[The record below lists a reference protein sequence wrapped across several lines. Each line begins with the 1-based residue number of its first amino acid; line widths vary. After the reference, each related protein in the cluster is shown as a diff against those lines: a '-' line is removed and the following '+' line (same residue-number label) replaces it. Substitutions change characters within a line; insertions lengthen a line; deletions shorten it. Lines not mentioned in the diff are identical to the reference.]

1 MDRHEIARRVQA
13 VRQAGHTVLLE
24 SEVYEVLALAGLEL
38 PRWKAWPL
46 GADLDEGWLAD
57 LPGGRVVLK
66 VLSRRILHKS
76 DVGGVRI
83 VASEAAAVREA
94 ARAMLGATPDA
105 FARYEE
111 AHGRD
116 GRLDPQIEGLLL
128 VECVAFPAEL
138 GSELLLGA
146 RHSRE
151 FGPVL
156 TFGIGGTDAEFL
168 SARLEPGRGHA
179 IRSSLLLDRAGIN
192 RMVEQTL
199 VAERLTGK
207 ARGRA
212 QRVAPEQL
220 ADLIATFAQ
229 LVNLFSPTDE
239 EAPAHLEEL
248 EINPLVVA
256 ADGRLLPLDG
266 LMRVDDCRPLPA
278 SRPVGKVT
286 RLLHPGSVALV
297 GVSQKMNPGRIILQN
312 LLDAGF
318 PTDRIHILKP
328 DTDEIAGVKCHARPT
343 DLPEKV
349 DMLVLAVSAE
359 QVPGELEA
367 ICAADCAESIIV
379 IPGGIAEKEGGEA
392 IQARIDEVLA
402 AARRLPGGGP
412 VINGS
417 NCLGVYDRDA
427 GVNTLFIPDYKLPR
441 PVRPEGAEPGRVALL
456 SQSGAFMICRMSRLA
471 DLDPVYA
478 VSYGNQMDLALG
490 DYLDALLGDTSV
502 DTVACYVEGFADL
515 DGLKTARLAK
525 AITRAG
531 KRVVLYKAGRSAEGR
546 SASAGHT
553 ASIAGDYETCRQVL
567 PDAGVELA
575 ETFED
580 FENRVRLL
588 RALGPAAGPEGR
600 AARVA
605 VVSNAGFE
613 CVGIADNLSKAGE
626 GKLELAQLDLSTRTI
641 LGRVFVDGR
650 LDTLVD
656 VKNPLD
662 LTPMATDAVWSACV
676 EALLGDAGV
685 DAAIVSIVPLTAAM
699 QTLPAGDGHRE
710 DLSRPEAIAGRL
722 AELRGRVGKPF
733 VCAVDSGT
741 LYDPLV
747 RTLEAAGIPVFRYA
761 DEATRYLRRHFAR

>member
-1 MDRHEIARRVQA
+1 MDRHAITQFIHHILAQ
-13 VRQAGHTVLLE
+13 GHCTLLE
-24 SEVYEVLALAGLEL
+24 SEVYQLLELAGLTL
-38 PRWKAWPL
+38 PTWRSLVPGDDPMPA
-46 GADLDEGWLAD
+46 LAA
-57 LPGGRVVLK
+57 LPGERVVLK
-66 VLSRRILHKS
+66 LQSRRVLHKS

-83 VASEAAAVREA
+83 LPKDAATVREA
-94 ARAMLGATPDA
+94 MDHMAATLPA
-105 FARYEE
+105 AWKTYEQ
-111 AHGRD
+111 AHGRA
-116 GRLDPQIEGLLL
+116 GEEDPALEGFLL
-128 VECVAFPAEL
+128 VECVDYPAEL
-138 GSELLLGA
+138 GREVLLGA

-151 FGPVL
+151 FGPVI
-156 TFGIGGTDAEFL
+156 TVGIGGTDAEFL

-179 IRSSLLLDRAGIN
+179 IRSALLLDRTGIR
-192 RMVEQTL
+192 RMLEQTL
-199 VAERLTGK
+199 VVERLTGR
-207 ARGRA
+207 ARGRKA
-212 QRVAPEQL
+212 VVELERLEELTAAFIRLVA
-220 ADLIATFAQ
+220 
-229 LVNLFSPTDE
+229 LFSPLDD

-248 EINPLVVA
+248 EINPMVVA

-266 LMRVDDCRPLPA
+266 LMRIGERRPAPA
-278 SRPVGKVT
+278 SRPVGKVA

-297 GVSQKMNPGRIILQN
+297 GVSQKVNPGRIMLQN
-312 LLDAGF
+312 LLDANF

-328 DTDEIAGVKCHARPT
+328 GCEEIAGVRCYPSPA

-392 IQARIDEVLA
+392 IQARIDEVM
-402 AARRLPGGGP
+402 ARARALPGGGP

-441 PVRPEGAEPGRVALL
+441 PARREDAPPGRVALL
-456 SQSGAFMICRMSRLA
+456 SQSGAFMICRMSRLM

-490 DYLDALLGDTSV
+490 DYLEALLGDTSV

-515 DGLKTARLAK
+515 DGLKTARLAN
-525 AITRAG
+525 ALTRAG

-567 PDAGVELA
+567 PEAGLELA

-588 RALGPAAGPEGR
+588 RALGTAR
-600 AARVA
+600 ARTGQHPRIA

-613 CVGIADNLSKAGE
+613 CVGVADNLAAGE
-626 GKLELAQLDLSTRTI
+626 GRLELAQLTETTRAA
-641 LGRVFVDGR
+641 LHKAFVDGR
-650 LDTLVD
+650 LDSLVD
-656 VKNPLD
+656 VRNPLD
-662 LTPMATDAVWSACV
+662 LTPMATDAAWSACV
-676 EALLGDAGV
+676 EALLDDDNV

-699 QTLPAGDGHRE
+699 QTLPAGPGHRE
-710 DLSRPEAIAGRL
+710 DLGRPEAIAAKL
-722 AELRGRVGKPF
+722 ADLRARHAKPF
-733 VCAVDSGT
+733 VCAVDSGV
-741 LYDPLV
+741 LYDPFV
-747 RTLEAAGIPVFRYA
+747 RVLEEAGIPVFRYS
-761 DEATRYLRRHFAR
+761 DEATRYLRRHLS